1 MFLNTERSNVT
12 AFSTNSEA
20 KKSSHEEL
28 EYYSDLDSD
37 SEEGSTTSEEDTFLS
52 IRYPSP
58 PYFPKPYLH
67 NQDFRSPDKALKYIM
82 KHFNLETIHKSV
94 KQFPYLSHDFIY
106 SNTFVD
112 PDHFILLQHYINKS
126 IRECNAYLQK
136 WLELHS
142 RYIASEEIN
151 PLIVTCIL

>member
-1 MFLNTERSNVT
+1 MSQPSEQITKVT
-12 AFSTNSEA
+12 KSSQNDSESNSEMDP
-20 KKSSHEEL
+20 EL
-28 EYYSDLDSD
+28 
-37 SEEGSTTSEEDTFLS
+37 EEGSTTFEEDMFLS
-52 IRYPSP
+52 IWYPSP

-142 RYIASEEIN
+142 RYIAFDELN
-151 PLIVTCIL
+151 PLVITCIQ

>member
-1 MFLNTERSNVT
+1 MSLILEHVSEDNKPSHQESEYNSN
-12 AFSTNSEA
+12 
-20 KKSSHEEL
+20 
-28 EYYSDLDSD
+28 LDSE
-37 SEEGSTTSEEDTFLS
+37 SEEGSTASKEDMFLS
-52 IRYPSP
+52 IWYPSP
-58 PYFPKPYLH
+58 PYFPSPYLR
-67 NQDFRSPDKALKYIM
+67 NWDLRDPKKALEYIT